1 MTLTELRYIVTLA
14 QCNHFGQAADR
25 CNVTQPT
32 LSIAVKKLE
41 GELGVNI
48 FERSKNNVQLTPIG
62 QQIVDQSRR
71 VLEEASAIKDIAKS
85 GMNQLNTPLH
95 VGAIFTIGPYLFPH
109 FIPPLQKSTP
119 NMPLVIEES
128 YTSTLRK
135 RLKSGE
141 IDVILISLPFSEP
154 DILVQ
159 PLYDES
165 FVLLIPK
172 HHPLTTKK

>member
-95 VGAIFTIGPYLFPH
+95 VGRSSLLDLICSPILSRHCKNPHPICLWILRRAIPAPCA
-109 FIPPLQKSTP
+109 S
-119 NMPLVIEES
+119 V
-128 YTSTLRK
+128 
-135 RLKSGE
+135 
-141 IDVILISLPFSEP
+141 
-154 DILVQ
+154 
-159 PLYDES
+159 
-165 FVLLIPK
+165 
-172 HHPLTTKK
+172 